1 MLRGAGIVALFV
13 LAACGQSSPTAAV
26 SPTPPVTQATWSQDL
41 NFSGDLSGRM
51 TGIVADVGTRTS
63 VCTGAKPRTG
73 QLWADRFF
81 GRVDSSGNVWGVIFN
96 VGNYAGPGT
105 YKDGAVAIQV
115 FNPDDSKKVWEN
127 LGSDSVTFVLD
138 RSQQSGTLDAKLTN
152 ADTGKGGSLH
162 LTGRWNCKA

>member
-1 MLRGAGIVALFV
+1 M
-13 LAACGQSSPTAAV
+13 ACGESSAAQKA
-26 SPTPPVTQATWSQDL
+26 SPSVAPVQHTWNQDL
-41 NFSGDLSGRM
+41 TLAGDVNGHM

-152 ADTGKGGSLH
+152 ADTGKGGALH

>member
-1 MLRGAGIVALFV
+1 MAGL
-13 LAACGQSSPTAAV
+13 SW
-26 SPTPPVTQATWSQDL
+26 TWSTWR
-41 NFSGDLSGRM
+41 NVFSAS
-51 TGIVADVGTRTS
+51 AES
-63 VCTGAKPRTG
+63 VLFSNA
-73 QLWADRFF
+73 L
-81 GRVDSSGNVWGVIFN
+81 GVIFN

-115 FNPDDSKKVWEN
+115 FNPDDPKKVWEN